1 MHFKHLHGTCNK
13 NYLHKFVKKPI
24 KMGLALIIHEK
35 AKIQQAVEICET
47 GHTCR
52 FLTMGEMEGSS

>member
-1 MHFKHLHGTCNK
+1 
-13 NYLHKFVKKPI
+13 
-24 KMGLALIIHEK
+24 MGLALIIHEK

-52 FLTMGEMEGSS
+52 FLTMREMDGVYLAMKLHCILRSFC